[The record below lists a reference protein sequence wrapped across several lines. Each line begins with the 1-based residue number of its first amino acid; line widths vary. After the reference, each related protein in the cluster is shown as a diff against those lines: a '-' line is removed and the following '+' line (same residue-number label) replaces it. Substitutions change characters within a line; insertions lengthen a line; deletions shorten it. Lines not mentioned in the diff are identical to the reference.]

1 MQLALVKWMPAQMKA
16 WLANCSAGVSP
27 AKSKPCN
34 CHSCLDRTAP
44 RTKMRYGL
52 GNGRSRVLVRNIRQ
66 LSFFVI
72 SRHGKLAIG
81 NRVEAYTCHSAGNF
95 YRVSQAA
102 GAMLACRVFLANDHP
117 HPDWQAGEIA
127 KVGHFRIS

>member
-16 WLANCSAGVSP
+16 WLAYCSAGVSP

-34 CHSCLDRTAP
+34 CHSCLYRTATRAKCVMNWAQ
-44 RTKMRYGL
+44 RTEP
-52 GNGRSRVLVRNIRQ
+52 VLVKDIRQ
-66 LSFFVI
+66 LSFFEI

-95 YRVSQAA
+95 YPVSQAA
-102 GAMLACRVFLANDHP
+102 GGM
-117 HPDWQAGEIA
+117 
-127 KVGHFRIS
+127 